1 MGPARLTLQGRRA
14 GECREPISN
23 APPDTMP
30 FCNPIFSKLISRFDS
45 HSRAGRRPDFSWRP
59 KNGQVDFKIFLGR
72 RVFGLL
78 FHHAHCAAFSREV
91 RRTSALS
98 SAPLAI
104 LLTLRPCS
112 PAMSMRSAGRSL
124 FPALCPAVPAD
135 AVCLLTYLTG
145 QNQREL
151 RAGSSSSEQSGAQA
165 TSALSADAGAA
176 VRSADGARLA
186 LGASTSAVSL

>member
-23 APPDTMP
+23 NPPDTMP

-104 LLTLRPCS
+104 LLTLIAALGDESR
-112 PAMSMRSAGRSL
+112 RSAGRSC

-135 AVCLLTYLTG
+135 AVCLLTHLTG
-145 QNQREL
+145 QNHRAI
-151 RAGSSSSEQSGAQA
+151 RAGSSSSAQSGVRA
-165 TSALSADAGAA
+165 TLALSADAGPA

-186 LGASTSAVSL
+186 LGSRTSAASV

>member
-1 MGPARLTLQGRRA
+1 M
-14 GECREPISN
+14 S
-23 APPDTMP
+23 
-30 FCNPIFSKLISRFDS
+30 
-45 HSRAGRRPDFSWRP
+45 
-59 KNGQVDFKIFLGR
+59 QVDFKIGSGR
-72 RVFGLL
+72 RIFGLL
-78 FHHAHCAAFSREV
+78 FHHAHRAAFFGEV

-104 LLTLRPCS
+104 LLPLID
-112 PAMSMRSAGRSL
+112 ALGDESMRSAGRSR

-135 AVCLLTYLTG
+135 AVCLLIHLAG

-151 RAGSSSSEQSGAQA
+151 RAGGGSSEQSGVRAA
-165 TSALSADAGAA
+165 SALSANAGAA